1 MGAIALG
8 LGGVF
13 LAIYGARASTQ
24 TVARLV
30 ESRIGKPALVRE
42 TSRLN
47 FRSLLHGVQSPMAAM
62 VCVCVCVTARDAA
75 AEVPIT
81 HTEHA

>member
-30 ESRIGKPALVRE
+30 ESRIGKPSLVRE

-47 FRSLLHGVQSPMAAM
+47 FRSLLHGVQSPVATM
-62 VCVCVCVTARDAA
+62 VCAIARGVAA
-75 AEVPIT
+75 
-81 HTEHA
+81 